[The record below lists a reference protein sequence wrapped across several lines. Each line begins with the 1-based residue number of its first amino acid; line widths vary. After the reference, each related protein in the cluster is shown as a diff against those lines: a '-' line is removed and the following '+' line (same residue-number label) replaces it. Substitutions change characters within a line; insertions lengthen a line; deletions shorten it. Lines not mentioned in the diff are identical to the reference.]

1 MKLKFFQAAYPFSL
15 ALFLSL
21 FFHAG
26 CGRSNKQSTNPA
38 GQKTKAQQQADALGK
53 PEIAPLLDA
62 MEAIKP
68 MHKLMGEPLPGDWLE
83 TQPEAG
89 QTFVEYLKSDPVT
102 PRDDRRILYIQP
114 LGQFTPTERKI
125 VNLTADYMGRF
136 FNLPVKILE
145 DVPLSVI
152 PAEKR
157 RATPFYYRVNYGGRK
172 RRAEQI
178 LTGYILNEVLRPKLP
193 EDATALI
200 AFTASDLW
208 PGDDWNYLFGQASLR
223 DRVGVWSIHRLGNP
237 DASGEDYLL
246 CLLRTMKLA
255 THETGHMFSMQHCTK
270 YECNISGTN
279 HLGETDR
286 RPLDVCPECMAKVC
300 WATQTDPRARF
311 EKLAEFCQA
320 QGLMSEQKFFEDS
333 IKALKDYQYS
343 Y

>member
-1 MKLKFFQAAYPFSL
+1 MKLKLFTAACLSTL
-15 ALFLSL
+15 CLSL

-26 CGRSNKQSTNPA
+26 CRQSVNPVE
-38 GQKTKAQQQADALGK
+38 QKTKAQKQAAGLGK

-68 MHKLMGEPLPGDWLE
+68 LHTLMGEPLPGDWLE

-102 PRDDRRILYIQP
+102 PQGNRRILYIQP
-114 LGQFTPTERKI
+114 LGQFTETERRI

-136 FNLPVKILE
+136 FNLPVKIL
-145 DVPLSVI
+145 DDMPLSII
-152 PAEKR
+152 PAGER
-157 RATPFYYRVNYGGRK
+157 RQTPVNVQIYSRRK

-178 LTGYILNEVLRPKLP
+178 LTGYVLNTVLRPRLP
-193 EDATALI
+193 DDATALI
-200 AFTASDLW
+200 AFTTSDLW
-208 PGDDWNYLFGQASLR
+208 PGENWNYLFGQASLR
-223 DRVGVWSIHRLGNP
+223 DRVGVWSIHRLGEP
-237 DASGEDYLL
+237 EASEEDYALS
-246 CLLRTMKLA
+246 LLRTMKLA

-270 YECNISGTN
+270 YECNMSGTN

-300 WATQTDPRARF
+300 WATKTDPHARY

-320 QGLMSEQKFFEDS
+320 QGLTAEKKFFEDS
-333 IKALKDYQYS
+333 IKALKEYKAL
-343 Y
+343 